1 MSVMD
6 MNSRMAMAEKLSVQQ
21 LQQAIQS
28 GSLPAYIGIPL
39 IEQKNKE
46 KSQMAAAQ
54 QGQQKPPSVAAS
66 ILQQAEQQE
75 QQEQGISQLPS
86 NLPVM
91 EGEEMG
97 MAEGGIIA
105 FSKGEEVE
113 DPDKDPRIVALRQ
126 DPLYLDFVAHGGNK
140 QGDTSVFAFLEDGNA
155 APITA
160 GGPEYEPSRR
170 PPSRGSYDRPGPIGD
185 TQKLFSSPPSPET
198 ASDRAA
204 ISNLLKKGWTTS
216 QDIGYGMT
224 RGAGTV
230 ADYFNRGL
238 RAIGAPEK
246 LAPRIPDKYT
256 FNRSTQGLTPYTDAR
271 VAGEGGFEANYPVS
285 SQPEASET
293 PSQGSL
299 TEGIT
304 PASIAASEAA
314 LPKPTG
320 TGPRTAPQGGAPSS
334 GRGALPP
341 TLAAAERSDSPV
353 ADRATSMLDKYVA
366 QLEKSGED
374 VGRQKKEALYMAL
387 IQGGL
392 AAAGGMSPNALQ
404 NIAQG
409 ATLGAQNY
417 QQALA
422 GIRKDDRARLEKL
435 ISAGLKK
442 EEFMLKAEEIGV
454 KRDTARMVYDAAMA
468 RTGAM
473 GGGGGS
479 DAKNQNTYVQATRN
493 YNSAIGAIDAKI
505 AKVKESQFYGMDPAK
520 FPAIA
525 SKIKAANDAV
535 AMFEKQKRSISQE
548 HQKFVKELGV
558 NAPDYENRPV
568 GGSDVDLNQFF
579 KKP

>member
-1 MSVMD
+1 
-6 MNSRMAMAEKLSVQQ
+6 
-21 LQQAIQS
+21 
-28 GSLPAYIGIPL
+28 
-39 IEQKNKE
+39 
-46 KSQMAAAQ
+46 
-54 QGQQKPPSVAAS
+54 
-66 ILQQAEQQE
+66 
-75 QQEQGISQLPS
+75 
-86 NLPVM
+86 
-91 EGEEMG
+91 
-97 MAEGGIIA
+97 
-105 FSKGEEVE
+105 
-113 DPDKDPRIVALRQ
+113 
-126 DPLYLDFVAHGGNK
+126 
-140 QGDTSVFAFLEDGNA
+140 
-155 APITA
+155 
-160 GGPEYEPSRR
+160 
-170 PPSRGSYDRPGPIGD
+170 
-185 TQKLFSSPPSPET
+185 
-198 ASDRAA
+198 
-204 ISNLLKKGWTTS
+204 
-216 QDIGYGMT
+216 
-224 RGAGTV
+224 
-230 ADYFNRGL
+230 
-238 RAIGAPEK
+238 
-246 LAPRIPDKYT
+246 
-256 FNRSTQGLTPYTDAR
+256 
-271 VAGEGGFEANYPVS
+271 
-285 SQPEASET
+285 
-293 PSQGSL
+293 
-299 TEGIT
+299 
-304 PASIAASEAA
+304 
-314 LPKPTG
+314 
-320 TGPRTAPQGGAPSS
+320 
-334 GRGALPP
+334 
-341 TLAAAERSDSPV
+341 
-353 ADRATSMLDKYVA
+353 MLDKYVA

>member
-1 MSVMD
+1 MLIDS
-6 MNSRMAMAEKLSVQQ
+6 NA
-21 LQQAIQS
+21 
-28 GSLPAYIGIPL
+28 GI
-39 IEQKNKE
+39 
-46 KSQMAAAQ
+46 
-54 QGQQKPPSVAAS
+54 
-66 ILQQAEQQE
+66 
-75 QQEQGISQLPS
+75 
-86 NLPVM
+86 
-91 EGEEMG
+91 
-97 MAEGGIIA
+97 
-105 FSKGEEVE
+105 
-113 DPDKDPRIVALRQ
+113 
-126 DPLYLDFVAHGGNK
+126 
-140 QGDTSVFAFLEDGNA
+140 TA
-155 APITA
+155 AP
-160 GGPEYEPSRR
+160 
-170 PPSRGSYDRPGPIGD
+170 
-185 TQKLFSSPPSPET
+185 
-198 ASDRAA
+198 
-204 ISNLLKKGWTTS
+204 
-216 QDIGYGMT
+216 
-224 RGAGTV
+224 GA
-230 ADYFNRGL
+230 
-238 RAIGAPEK
+238 
-246 LAPRIPDKYT
+246 
-256 FNRSTQGLTPYTDAR
+256 
-271 VAGEGGFEANYPVS
+271 
-285 SQPEASET
+285 
-293 PSQGSL
+293 
-299 TEGIT
+299 
-304 PASIAASEAA
+304 
-314 LPKPTG
+314 
-320 TGPRTAPQGGAPSS
+320 TGPKTAPQGGAPSS
-334 GRGALPP
+334 GRNALPP

-473 GGGGGS
+473 GGSGGS

>member
-1 MSVMD
+1 MD

-54 QGQQKPPSVAAS
+54 QGQQKPPSVAS
-66 ILQQAEQQE
+66 QILQQAEQ
-75 QQEQGISQLPS
+75 GIDQLPS
-86 NLPVM
+86 NLPTEQDEV
-91 EGEEMG
+91 MG
-97 MAEGGIIA
+97 MADGGIIA
-105 FSKGEEVE
+105 FAERGQVE
-113 DPDKDPRIVALRQ
+113 DPEEDPLITALRQ
-126 DPLYLDFVAHGGNK
+126 DPAYLAFAESGGIE
-140 QGDTSVFAFLEDGNA
+140 GDTSLTAFLQAGNTPTPSRPPQSSLPMSSDTLEIGEAGSGNVYNPFMRGETGNRAALNYRNQRPRDRVAKGRELPQENLPLSALDFDAPVPIAPQPQTAPQVQKFPDEFPEEAASVNAGITA
-155 APITA
+155 AP
-160 GGPEYEPSRR
+160 
-170 PPSRGSYDRPGPIGD
+170 
-185 TQKLFSSPPSPET
+185 
-198 ASDRAA
+198 
-204 ISNLLKKGWTTS
+204 
-216 QDIGYGMT
+216 
-224 RGAGTV
+224 GARLAPDGTP
-230 ADYFNRGL
+230 
-238 RAIGAPEK
+238 GAPRT
-246 LAPRIPDKYT
+246 A
-256 FNRSTQGLTPYTDAR
+256 
-271 VAGEGGFEANYPVS
+271 
-285 SQPEASET
+285 
-293 PSQGSL
+293 
-299 TEGIT
+299 
-304 PASIAASEAA
+304 
-314 LPKPTG
+314 PTG
-320 TGPRTAPQGGAPSS
+320 TGPKTAPTGTPSAPSS

-341 TLAAAERSDSPV
+341 SLAAAERSDSPV

-479 DAKNQNTYVQATRN
+479 DAKKQTTYVQATRN
-493 YNSAIGAIDAKI
+493 YATAIGNIDNKI
-505 AKVKESQFYGMDPAK
+505 AKIKESQFYGMDPAK
-520 FPAIA
+520 FPSLAG
-525 SKIKAANDAV
+525 KIKGANDAV
-535 AMFEKQKRSISQE
+535 ATFEKQKRDISRE
-548 HQKFVKELGV
+548 HQGFIKELGINV
-558 NAPDYENRPV
+558 PDYENRPTS
-568 GGSDVDLNQFF
+568 GNDIDLNQFF
-579 KKP
+579 KKS